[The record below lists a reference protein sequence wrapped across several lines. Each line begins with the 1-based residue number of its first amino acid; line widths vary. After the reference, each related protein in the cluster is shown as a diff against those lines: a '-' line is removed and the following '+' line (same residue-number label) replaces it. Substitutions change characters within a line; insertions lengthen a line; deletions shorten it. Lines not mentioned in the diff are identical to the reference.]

1 MDNTTIIGITLL
13 GISTA
18 ALIGVAVSS
27 IKKSRSNSFS
37 DSFDSVRNASFTD
50 RQSTGAP
57 RYEYTN
63 TGNERESDDSDTFY
77 SATGDEPRGG
87 KKTKTK
93 TKNKTKT
100 KTKKYNKNK

>member
-1 MDNTTIIGITLL
+1 MDPTKIIGITLL
-13 GISTA
+13 GISGV
-18 ALIGVAVSS
+18 ALIGLAVSS
-27 IKKSRSNSFS
+27 IKNSRSNSFG

-63 TGNERESDDSDTFY
+63 TGNERESDDDTFY

-87 KKTKTK
+87 KKTKNK
-93 TKNKTKT
+93 NKNKTKT